1 MHSSAMVS
9 SAMAVSP
16 SDLPAGGL
24 GDLGVGL
31 SLGFQRM
38 MSTSVSWL
46 HQLFDLKTSIK
57 REHWVRTVHSRLV
70 YHVCL
75 CNPLHSSCALKQY
88 STGITWRSMNS
99 LSFSLDSSQRCPRRC
114 QVLLQWHAR
123 HGAQPTCKG
132 WTKDHRWKLWNRFP
146 HILEGFFVVPMA
158 GSCRFIR
165 IPIQLG
171 DFTELLW
178 ATDIHRGLKIPS
190 TTFGMSCAFEDR
202 IGELEGGEC
211 PIADSR
217 IGKWVCILIRR
228 PPGPMRRRRRLV

>member
-1 MHSSAMVS
+1 MLAHRMLFCQYHFTLCVWVFRMIQRHFSVQKVLRRAPHALHHRFRGVAMHSLAMVS

-88 STGITWRSMNS
+88 STGIT
-99 LSFSLDSSQRCPRRC
+99 
-114 QVLLQWHAR
+114 
-123 HGAQPTCKG
+123 
-132 WTKDHRWKLWNRFP
+132 
-146 HILEGFFVVPMA
+146 
-158 GSCRFIR
+158 
-165 IPIQLG
+165 
-171 DFTELLW
+171 
-178 ATDIHRGLKIPS
+178 
-190 TTFGMSCAFEDR
+190 
-202 IGELEGGEC
+202 
-211 PIADSR
+211 
-217 IGKWVCILIRR
+217 
-228 PPGPMRRRRRLV
+228 